1 LDRIINF
8 KIYYFGCIIEANYET
23 FDPAMGYGTLA
34 QQEINLI
41 GPQISLPLTGYFAFL
56 GNDEIILYHDFE
68 R

>member
-1 LDRIINF
+1 MKLLTL
-8 KIYYFGCIIEANYET
+8 A
-23 FDPAMGYGTLA
+23 AMGYGTLA